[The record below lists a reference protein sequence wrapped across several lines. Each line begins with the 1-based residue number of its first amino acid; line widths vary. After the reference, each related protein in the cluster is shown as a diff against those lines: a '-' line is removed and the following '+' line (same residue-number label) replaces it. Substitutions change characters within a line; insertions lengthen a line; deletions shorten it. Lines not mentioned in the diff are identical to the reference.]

1 MYCVFS
7 TCLLASIQRSN
18 LCALCWVIF
27 MCIYYN
33 IYIYIYTA
41 CTYVY
46 IYIYWLVVSTPL
58 KNMKVSYDYYI
69 FTRKMEKNLFQTISI
84 YRFLHI
90 VMHGDSWDKKPSGFP
105 SKQLI
110 RFFAGTKF
118 SKSWSL
124 PRPVLETLGSWFLWH
139 VPKRKKPSENSA
151 NLKTRDI
158 CVACSIDWL
167 LVNYSYI
174 ITHGG

>member
-18 LCALCWVIF
+18 LCALCWFIF

-33 IYIYIYTA
+33 IYIYTQH
-41 CTYVY
+41 VHMY
-46 IYIYWLVVSTPL
+46 IYIYTGWWFQPL
-58 KNMKVSYDYYI
+58 WKIWKSVTIIIYSQ
-69 FTRKMEKNLFQTISI
+69 EKWKKTLFQTISI